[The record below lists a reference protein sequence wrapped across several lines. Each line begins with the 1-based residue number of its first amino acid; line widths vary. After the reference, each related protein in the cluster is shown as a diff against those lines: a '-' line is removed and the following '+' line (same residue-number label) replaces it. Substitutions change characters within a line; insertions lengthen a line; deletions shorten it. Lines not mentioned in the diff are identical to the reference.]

1 MTACAQNKIRDILCK
16 RDGMTPEE
24 AQALIDQTIDEI
36 NESLDD
42 YEAAESIMMCNL
54 GLEMDYILDLL
65 Y

>member
-1 MTACAQNKIRDILCK
+1 MTSCAQNKIRDILCR

-36 NESLDD
+36 NDALND
-42 YEAAESIMMCNL
+42 YEAVADIMMNNL

>member
-1 MTACAQNKIRDILCK
+1 MTSCAQNKIRDILCR
-16 RDGMTPEE
+16 RDGMTPAE

-36 NESLDD
+36 NDSIDD
-42 YEAAESIMMCNL
+42 YEAVESIMMCNL